1 MPVYDQLLL
10 EYGGG
15 IINASSQSDAYKKDA
30 CVAIGIGGTGIA
42 ALKQLKRKVYQQI
55 APDNSEDPV
64 PKYGHIRFI
73 AIDSDEIDP
82 GRGKGKLL
90 DSEMFS
96 IKNALLPKVLGTA
109 VGKARVQNNYT
120 LAWMDIDNI
129 SALNTSEGTGGI
141 RQVGRYL
148 LISKAEELKQ
158 KIHIACISALQAA
171 QMNSMTVYIFAG
183 ISGGTGSG
191 CFIDTCY
198 IVRQLLNENGWSASG
213 KIMGFFFLPDV
224 VISKREVAANP
235 TVVKYNKRNGYAAM
249 KELDYLMNLT
259 LTQDHFY
266 QKYGDFIID
275 TQEPPVDM
283 CHLVSATKA
292 NGQVQPDGFDYC
304 INVAADYV
312 MSYLINVTD
321 DGMDTQGI
329 TRGHLA
335 NMNMGVRTFP
345 WNRGAPR
352 IYHVVGSSNA
362 EIPMIQISTYLAA
375 GFMSRFAKMIGR
387 EKVNVKITKKIV
399 NEWVKKMNLTP
410 NEILGKVN
418 HGIVP
423 LTLPEIDRG
432 ILKSLGK
439 MPRGKVPESWAKP
452 GNHFLG
458 ASEGVR
464 TVNCNGLMADIED
477 YSLETMLTGQTAS
490 IITSIFNSLYLI
502 STDPELGPYYAAYLI
517 HNPGYDL
524 GKAIDGVIET
534 YMQQKDTQE
543 LYLYGRGS
551 GGISDDI
558 VQVSADFVGSNFFNE
573 RSAYKKYKN
582 TVKAYFITINRINR
596 LEDAISVMK
605 TVKLQLNRLYLNY
618 YAPMIEMLDNVKESF
633 DEDMNFLQLLKTKQE
648 TAYTW
653 QILKLS
659 DIQENLDQ
667 SIKALQSKD
676 LVTDFMQAV
685 MSDYKEWINRDSDRI
700 TAFISKFMIDI
711 FDKQMNMSLQDYLK
725 IKYPKAATPQDLAE
739 TIEREIITPLIK
751 QATAMIWYNSNS
763 DFNMVDF
770 AYQTAWLFVPV
781 SAWSVYQAANEFCRD
796 STDSLIV
803 RGTGQENRIFVIR
816 LFSGV
821 PLNYYYNTVSHLKDA
836 YDNNKQAGLHLY
848 AKTGRGGDGSGD
860 RDWQNVLPELI
871 PYSISRGLTEKA
883 DDKVLHNKI
892 IDDEVAITENPIEN
906 EKCLHL
912 LESADKGETLS
923 SKDIE
928 LLEDLEKLHCSD
940 YIPGR
945 SLMLLKNIHKLS
957 FAGSKMTEVPDCLTL
972 LDTLEELDLSDTSIS
987 MLPSGIG
994 NMRKLR
1000 RVGLRNLKLETLPMD
1015 ILDLPLKFV
1024 EDGREGI
1031 DVRGLKVS
1039 DMERLD
1045 ILFVSR
1051 PMTKAWFAERDRIN
1065 KTNLRLSDNV
1075 KKSTVQETVAKER
1088 PIDEVKVVFLGDAE
1102 VGKTLTIQ
1110 RVLLGGAPVEEYHSE
1125 ATRGIVI
1132 ENKTI
1137 KVHDRDI
1144 KLRLWDFG
1152 GQDIYHA
1159 MHRLF
1164 FTNRTIYVVMVSARS
1179 THVCKNAKDW
1189 LRNVQTFAPSCP
1201 VLLLVNKIDDF
1212 PDIYPELEEL
1222 KEEFSVLYGVRRI
1235 SALKFDKVDFNREVL
1250 DALVSII
1257 DSMEDTV
1264 RYVFPE
1270 SWMRLKEKLEN
1281 SNESYITEKDYEKL
1295 CDSCGVNESQE
1306 VRDGLHDWLCDLGIC
1321 FSGNSRHLG
1330 ELYAVLN
1337 PIWITRAVYFML
1349 TYRAEFS
1356 GGIVSAKV
1364 CFKLQE
1370 MKKIEQD
1377 TPSYK
1382 VSGYQHVLHILRQF
1396 RLAYPIGEEEFFVP
1410 MLCTTQN
1417 RAYSDSIIKDAKSL
1431 HFLMEYYYL
1440 PVNLLYYLL
1449 VEMHR
1454 FLVRESIWSNGCVFE
1469 MNESGLKSAVFIQ
1482 DNDLNVYVKSENPVF
1497 PPSEFLA
1504 HLRNTIVSLSHQ
1516 IGLVF
1521 TEKIEYRRDGKSDR
1535 FDYQHILE
1543 RSMAGDTVIDTS
1555 TVFGP
1560 VSISD
1565 ILNQSEGALA
1575 GRRRALLTDI
1585 LKACTSLQKDMTYAH
1600 SKENPRNSFICSILR
1615 AKGYDVADQT
1625 LSGAS
1630 GSGKSAGSL
1639 DAKIFDG
1646 ERPFAIFEGENLELN
1661 SLKNN
1666 KTAKDYIRD
1675 HLERLLHK
1683 YNPEGFPQG
1692 YLVTYLNCRK
1702 DAFVTI
1708 WQEYKEYVI
1717 RECRV
1722 DEFVPTDYHERLFEE
1737 AQFQRVLEMRYD
1749 CGGLPVVIIHI
1760 VVRLMTEEAV

>member
-15 IINASSQSDAYKKDA
+15 IINASFQSDAYKKDA

-55 APDNSEDPV
+55 APDNPEDPV
-64 PKYGHIRFI
+64 HKYGHIRFI
-73 AIDSDEIDP
+73 AIDSDGIDP
-82 GRGKGKLL
+82 GKGKGKLL
-90 DSEMFS
+90 EGEMFS
-96 IKNALLPKVLGTA
+96 IKNTSLPGILGTKS
-109 VGKARVQNNYT
+109 GKANVKNDYRID
-120 LAWMDIDNI
+120 WMDLDNI
-129 SALNTSEGTGGI
+129 SALNAPDGAGGI

-148 LISKAEELKQ
+148 LIVQADELKQ
-158 KIHIACISALQAA
+158 KIHLECTSAMHAA
-171 QMNSMTVYIFAG
+171 DTNSVTVYIFAG
-183 ISGGTGSG
+183 LSGGTGSG

-198 IVRQLLNENGWSASG
+198 IVRQLMHENGWSASG
-213 KIMGFFFLPDV
+213 IIMGFFFLPDV
-224 VISKREVAANP
+224 VISQQGVATIPVA
-235 TVVKYNKRNGYAAM
+235 VKYNQANGYAAM

-259 LTQDHFY
+259 LAQDHFY
-266 QKYGDFIID
+266 QDYGDFIID

-283 CHLVSATKA
+283 CHLVSATKE
-292 NGQVQPDGFDYC
+292 NGQLQPDGFDYC

-312 MSYLINVTD
+312 MSYLIDVKDRSD
-321 DGMDTQGI
+321 DGTDSQGI
-329 TRGHLA
+329 TLRGVLA
-335 NMNMGVRTFP
+335 NIYTQIGRLQ
-345 WNRGAPR
+345 WNHGAPK
-352 IYHVVGSSNA
+352 IYHVVGASNA
-362 EIPMIQISTYLAA
+362 EIPMTQISTYLAA
-375 GFMSRFAKMIGR
+375 GFMNRFAQKIGR
-387 EKVNVKITKKIV
+387 EKIIVEITKQKV
-399 NEWVKKMNLTP
+399 NEWAEKMKLTP
-410 NEILGKVN
+410 NGILGLVN
-418 HGIVP
+418 HGTNP
-423 LTLPEIDRG
+423 LTLPDIDRT
-432 ILKSLGK
+432 ILKSQGQML
-439 MPRGKVPESWAKP
+439 RGKAPESWANP
-452 GNHFLG
+452 GNVYLDN
-458 ASEGVR
+458 SEEKR
-464 TVNCNGLMADIED
+464 TANCNSLKVDIED
-477 YSLETMLTGQTAS
+477 YSLETMPTGQTPS
-490 IITSIFNSLYLI
+490 IITSIFNLLYSI
-502 STDPELGPYYAAYLI
+502 STDSELGPYYAAYLI
-517 HNPGYDL
+517 HNTGYDM
-524 GKAIDGVIET
+524 GMAIDGVIET
-534 YMQQKDTQE
+534 YERQKRTQE

-551 GGISDDI
+551 GGIADDI
-558 VQVSADFVGSNFFNE
+558 VQASADFIGSHFFNN
-573 RSAYKKYKN
+573 RAAYYTYKQ
-582 TVKAYFITINRINR
+582 TVEDYYITVNRIKE

-605 TVKLQLNRLYLNY
+605 TVKLQLSRLYQNY

-633 DEDMNFLQLLKTKQE
+633 DEDMIFLQLPKA

-659 DIQENLDQ
+659 DVQENLDQ
-667 SIKALQSKD
+667 AIRALQPKA

-685 MSDYKEWINRDSDRI
+685 VSDYKEWINRDSDRI
-700 TAFISKFMIDI
+700 TAFISKFMINI
-711 FDKQMNMSLQDYLK
+711 FDKQMNTSLQDYLE
-725 IKYPKAATPQDLAE
+725 IKYPEAATPQDLAD
-739 TIEREIITPLIK
+739 TIEREIINPLFE
-751 QATAMIWYNSNS
+751 QAASMLWYNTNS
-763 DFNMVDF
+763 DDNMVDYT
-770 AYQTAWLFVPV
+770 YQTTQLFVPV
-781 SAWSVYQAANEFCRD
+781 SAWSVCQAADEFRGD
-796 STDSLIV
+796 ITVPLIV
-803 RGTGQENRIFVIR
+803 RRTGLENRIFFTR
-816 LFSGV
+816 LISGV
-821 PLNYYYNTVSHLKDA
+821 PLCSYNMVSLLKDA
-836 YDNNKQAGLHLY
+836 YDKNKQAGVDLY
-848 AKTGRGGDGSGD
+848 SKSCGMIE
-860 RDWQNVLPELI
+860 N
-871 PYSISRGLTEKA
+871 A
-883 DDKVLHNKI
+883 DDKVLHYKRNN
-892 IDDEVAITENPIEN
+892 DEGAITENSNEN
-906 EKCLHL
+906 DKYLYL
-912 LESADKGETLS
+912 LESADKGEALS
-923 SKDIE
+923 TKDIA
-928 LLEDLEKLHCSD
+928 LLEVLEKLHCCD
-940 YIPGR
+940 YIPGP
-945 SLMLLKNIHKLS
+945 SLLFLKNIRKLS

-987 MLPSGIG
+987 LLPSGIG
-994 NMRKLR
+994 SMRKLR

-1132 ENKTI
+1132 EKKTI

-1189 LRNVQTFAPSCP
+1189 LRNVQTFAPACP

-1482 DNDLNVYVKSENPVF
+1482 DNNLNVYVKSENPVF

-1521 TEKIEYRRDGKSDR
+1521 TEKIEYRRDGKSDL

-1630 GSGKSAGSL
+1630 SSGKTAGSL

-1722 DEFVPTDYHERLFEE
+1722 DEFVPTDYHERLYEGV
-1737 AQFQRVLEMRYD
+1737 QLQRVLEMRHD

-1760 VVRLMTEEAV
+1760 VVRLMTEEAVKTVKVEIRETES